1 MVLWAAWAV
10 LLLHKYQL
18 GPIFLHLCR
27 PSFLCVCVL
36 FFFLMFAHMYLT
48 LLAVGCFYVSMNIS
62 KLCCGMQLKDLEMV

>member
-27 PSFLCVCVL
+27 PSFFL

-62 KLCCGMQLKDLEMV
+62 KLCSGMQLKDLEMV